1 MVVSTEGSSK
11 KRGRP
16 SKKDDGYAK
25 KELPPPPR
33 FPCAEENVRV
43 ILKKWLEDRVIE
55 LPPVTTVP
63 TAEDEKHSRFC
74 IYHKKISHRSYVL
87 RDIFD
92 KKIRSG
98 ELRLQGNVDANP
110 LPGHKG
116 KAVANMISSAWS
128 SNFEEE
134 IQRGAPCEYHR
145 VDTSEPIEERLK
157 NNKKLLAFFDSVCFT
172 ESVRAD
178 AVKALV
184 GSFCTVLHD

>member
-1 MVVSTEGSSK
+1 M
-11 KRGRP
+11 
-16 SKKDDGYAK
+16 
-25 KELPPPPR
+25 
-33 FPCAEENVRV
+33 
-43 ILKKWLEDRVIE
+43 KKWLEDRVIE
-55 LPPVTTVP
+55 LPSVTTVP

-74 IYHKKISHRSYVL
+74 IYHRKISHSAMDCYVL

-110 LPGHKG
+110 FPGHKG

-128 SNFEEE
+128 PNFEEK

-157 NNKKLLAFFDSVCFT
+157 KNKKLLAFFY
-172 ESVRAD
+172 
-178 AVKALV
+178 
-184 GSFCTVLHD
+184 